1 MSRLSDRDRA
11 ELDYLNVRNDIEE
24 LVDRVGYENILK
36 HMIEKLDHIDD
47 INNRSKDLAQSKRI
61 ELDKTVVDIGNYEE
75 DIKKVRTEIA
85 SLQKEI
91 LDETN
96 KRFPTA
102 EERWPRAGEVIDGR

>member
-47 INNRSKDLAQSKRI
+47 LNNTQSMYLFQIISSLEKVLEVYPRLENVWRI
-61 ELDKTVVDIGNYEE
+61 
-75 DIKKVRTEIA
+75 
-85 SLQKEI
+85 
-91 LDETN
+91 
-96 KRFPTA
+96 
-102 EERWPRAGEVIDGR
+102 

>member
-47 INNRSKDLAQSKRI
+47 INNTQSMYLFQI
-61 ELDKTVVDIGNYEE
+61 ISSLE
-75 DIKKVRTEIA
+75 KVLEVY
-85 SLQKEI
+85 
-91 LDETN
+91 
-96 KRFPTA
+96 
-102 EERWPRAGEVIDGR
+102 PRLENV

>member
-47 INNRSKDLAQSKRI
+47 INNTQSMYLFQIISSLEKVLEVYPR
-61 ELDKTVVDIGNYEE
+61 LDNV
-75 DIKKVRTEIA
+75 
-85 SLQKEI
+85 
-91 LDETN
+91 
-96 KRFPTA
+96 
-102 EERWPRAGEVIDGR
+102 

>member
-47 INNRSKDLAQSKRI
+47 INN
-61 ELDKTVVDIGNYEE
+61 
-75 DIKKVRTEIA
+75 IKSISISDYLLVRKSTRFKATECLKNI
-85 SLQKEI
+85 
-91 LDETN
+91 N
-96 KRFPTA
+96 K
-102 EERWPRAGEVIDGR
+102 

>member
-47 INNRSKDLAQSKRI
+47 LNNTQSMYLFQI
-61 ELDKTVVDIGNYEE
+61 ISSLE
-75 DIKKVRTEIA
+75 KVLEVY
-85 SLQKEI
+85 
-91 LDETN
+91 
-96 KRFPTA
+96 
-102 EERWPRAGEVIDGR
+102 PRLENV

>member
-47 INNRSKDLAQSKRI
+47 INNTQSMYLFQI
-61 ELDKTVVDIGNYEE
+61 ISSLE
-75 DIKKVRTEIA
+75 KVLEVYPR
-85 SLQKEI
+85 LQ
-91 LDETN
+91 N
-96 KRFPTA
+96 
-102 EERWPRAGEVIDGR
+102 V